1 MAFPL
6 RKKSFRFPVT
16 SQVGSSFDNII
27 KISSDKSVDK
37 NYKRKFFLTKAVSK
51 ILGIPR
57 VFEERHYNRKID
69 KLQIDKP
76 PLFIIGFWRSGTTV
90 LHNLLCQ
97 NPDFGYVNTFQAV
110 FPNHCFM
117 NQWWIRNIAKF
128 LLPEKR
134 PGGDMKFDFKLPQE
148 EEVAL
153 GNMQHISFYNFF
165 YYPNELESSIMKS
178 LYFKG
183 ISKDEFEQWKQNYLR
198 LVKIAL
204 INTNG
209 KRFVSK
215 NPPNTF
221 RIKTILE
228 LFPDAKFIYIHR
240 NTYQTLYSFQRFI
253 NSVHEGVKYQ
263 DYDIDLHNI
272 KLIELY
278 KLMIEQYRKDKH
290 LIPAGNLVDIKF
302 EVFENNMVPE
312 IERIFEAFE
321 LPGYEKARP
330 AIENYHNE
338 ISGYK
343 RKSHTLS
350 NDFKR
355 QVDSI
360 LGDLAKE

>member
-6 RKKSFRFPVT
+6 KKKSFRFPIS
-16 SQVGSSFDNII
+16 SQVGSSFNNII
-27 KISSDKSVDK
+27 KISSDKTIDSH
-37 NYKRKFFLTKAVSK
+37 YKTKFFLTKTVSK
-51 ILGIPR
+51 ILDVPR
-57 VFEERHYNRKID
+57 VFEERHYNREINQ
-69 KLQIDKP
+69 LQIEQP
-76 PLFIIGFWRSGTTV
+76 PVFIIGFWRSGTTV

-97 NPDFGYVNTFQAV
+97 NPDFGYVSTFQAV

-117 NQWWIRNIAKF
+117 NQWWIRNIAQF
-128 LLPEKR
+128 MLPEKR

-148 EEVAL
+148 EEIAL

-165 YYPNELESSIMKS
+165 YYPNELDSSIRKS
-178 LYFKG
+178 LFFKD
-183 ISKDEFEQWKQNYLR
+183 ISEDEFERWKQTYLR

-209 KRFVSK
+209 KRFISK

-221 RIKTILE
+221 RIKLLLK

-253 NSVHEGVKYQ
+253 NSVHEGIKYQ
-263 DYDIDLHNI
+263 DYDIDSHNI
-272 KLIELY
+272 KLIKLY
-278 KLMIEQYRKDKH
+278 KLMIEQYRTDKH
-290 LIPAGNLVDIKF
+290 LIPAGNLVELKF
-302 EVFENNMVPE
+302 EEFENNMVQE
-312 IERIFEAFE
+312 IERIFKAFE

-330 AIENYHNE
+330 AIENYQNE

-343 RKSHTLS
+343 RQHHRLPDTFIK
-350 NDFKR
+350 

-360 LGDLAKE
+360 LGDLVEE